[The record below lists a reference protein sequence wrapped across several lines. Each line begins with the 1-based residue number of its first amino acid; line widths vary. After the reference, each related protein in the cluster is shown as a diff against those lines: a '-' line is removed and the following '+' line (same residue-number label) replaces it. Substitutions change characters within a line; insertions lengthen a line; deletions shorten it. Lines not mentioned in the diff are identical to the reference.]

1 MEERINS
8 IKELEQKAREIRYKT
23 VCLAYKARKAHSGP
37 SLSTTD
43 ILVALYYHK
52 MNIDPKNPQ
61 WVERDRFILS
71 KGHGCVSLYVIL
83 SELGYYPAKENLK
96 LRKLD
101 GLVQGHPDMKKTPGI
116 DFTTGSLGNGIGAAV
131 GIAIATKIDKLKSKV
146 YVLLGDGE
154 IQEGIV
160 WEAAVAAKHYK
171 LDNLIAIVDNNNF
184 QSSGMLTDV
193 CDIYPLKEK
202 WQSFGW
208 KVLEINGHNF
218 NEILP
223 ALELADWSDKPCVI
237 IARTIKGKGVSF
249 MENNNAWH
257 QKEYTIEEYE
267 QACKELSI
275 KGGNNIG

>member
-1 MEERINS
+1 LIERINS
-8 IKELEQKAREIRYKT
+8 IKKLEQKAREIRFKT

-37 SLSTTD
+37 SLSITD

-83 SELGYYPAKENLK
+83 SEVGYYPAKENLK

-131 GIAIATKIDKLKSKV
+131 GIAIAIKIDKLKSKV

-154 IQEGIV
+154 MQEGIV
-160 WEAAVAAKHYK
+160 WEAAAAAKHYK

-223 ALELADWSDKPCVI
+223 ALELAERCDKPCVI

-275 KGGNNIG
+275 KGGSNIG